1 MNKDGNERD
10 CFYEEH
16 GGEGNKRKRE
26 EGEAKV
32 RAVWQDPTV
41 LAGVW
46 FLLYYHWRDV
56 RV

>member
-41 LAGVW
+41 LAEIW
-46 FLLYYHWRDV
+46 FLLYYYWRDV